1 MLTIYRNSGESFR
14 VYNELTDKECIITLI
29 SHNHP
34 TCVLK
39 INGEMQ
45 IKKIPEQVE
54 IDINECSINILSI
67 DRGVKFGLIAP
78 RHILLNRV

>member
-1 MLTIYRNSGESFR
+1 MLTLYRNAGESFR
-14 VYNELTDKECIITLI
+14 VYNERTDKECIITLI
-29 SHNHP
+29 SHNYP

-39 INGEMQ
+39 INGKMQ

-54 IDINECSINILSI
+54 IDINECNINILSI
-67 DRGVKFGLIAP
+67 DRGVKFGLVAP

>member
-1 MLTIYRNSGESFR
+1 MLTLYRNSGESFR
-14 VYNELTDKECIITLI
+14 VYNEITDKECIITLI

-34 TCVLK
+34 SCVLK

-54 IDINECSINILSI
+54 IAINECSITILNI
-67 DRGVKFGLIAP
+67 DRGVKFGLVAP